1 MKTSVWGLLLLSVFL
16 IGCEDTSNI
25 IDPTDTSLSPQYNK
39 ITDFDYELIPLPPK
53 SPLWSD
59 SIFTINKKIDGDIGG
74 RLIMEK
80 YYIAD
85 NGDSISIFADLRIP
99 EGAFPGTETISMTVD
114 DEFAAIHFFPP
125 MDFADTLKLCQSF
138 NGLDL
143 SSYSNATLDF
153 VFIDDEGNIE
163 LIKKT
168 GVQVIMPQGFVRV
181 QNAKIL
187 HFSRY
192 GWVRKTEN
200 PISFPTPIFY

>member
-25 IDPTDTSLSPQYNK
+25 IDPIGTSLSPQFEK
-39 ITDFDYELIPLPPK
+39 ITNFDYELIPLPPR

-59 SIFTINKKIDGDIGG
+59 SIFTISKVIDGDIGG

-80 YYIAD
+80 YYIAA
-85 NGDSISIFADLRIP
+85 NGDSISIFADLIIP
-99 EGAFPGTETISMTVD
+99 EGTFQGTETISMTVD
-114 DEFAAIHFFPP
+114 NEFAAIHFLPSMVFE
-125 MDFADTLKLCQSF
+125 DTLKLFQSF
-138 NGLDL
+138 KGLDL
-143 SSYSNATLDF
+143 SNYSNATLDF

-163 LIKKT
+163 LIKKN
-168 GVQVIMPQGFVRV
+168 GIQVNVPQGFVRV

-200 PISFPTPIFY
+200 PIFCPTPVFY